1 MNDLWDS
8 TQFFWVVTDVGVDPQ
23 DPEMSQMVKG
33 PLTAREAAVLLAQL
47 AAVKGCRGTS
57 AVGKVSE
64 SRRMGGILLCCLG
77 PSLLTRESAPSKHV
91 GMI

>member
-1 MNDLWDS
+1 MEFS
-8 TQFFWVVTDVGVDPQ
+8 TILVLGTDVGVDSQ

-33 PLTAREAAVLLAQL
+33 SLTAREAAVLPAQL
-47 AAVKGCRGTS
+47 ATVKGCRGIY

-64 SRRMGGILLCCLG
+64 SRRMGRILLCCLG
-77 PSLLTRESAPSKHV
+77 PSLLTRESAPKKYV